1 MTNKN
6 FYKFVFVWV
15 CISFFAYPLS
25 AQNEWENPEVLD
37 FNKEKQRASFVP
49 YETREK
55 ALLGNSQ
62 SPSQVISLNGEWK
75 FLFTERLEDRLLDF
89 YGSYVDDQHWQ
100 NILVP
105 SNWEMRGHGTPIYT
119 NVTYPFRNNPPYV
132 GEDVPVGTY
141 RKVVTLGEN
150 WQSKQ
155 AILQFGSISGYT
167 IIYVNGKKVG
177 MNKVSKMQA
186 EFDVTAVLK
195 DGENTIAVQVF
206 KYHDGSYLE
215 DQDMWR
221 LDGIDRDVSLLLLP
235 RTTLWDIDQRADLD
249 NTYQDG
255 LFTAEVTVRNFE
267 KIKQKG
273 SLQTEIFFDG
283 SPIWKTRERFRSAD
297 SIIHIKVD
305 KKIPDVHK
313 WTGETPNLY
322 RVVYTLFDDKDQV
335 LTSTAINA
343 GFRKI
348 EIKNAQLLVN
358 GVPIYIKGVNRHE
371 HHPTKGRAVGREDM
385 IRDIQLMKELNINAV
400 RNAHYPTDPL
410 WYELCDEYGLY
421 LVDEANIETHGMGAE
436 WQAWFN
442 KEHLLLTEKSGKL
455 HI

>member
-89 YGSYVDDQHWQ
+89 YDNYVDDQHWQ

-155 AILQFGSISGYT
+155 AILQFGSISGYA

-177 MNKVSKMQA
+177 MNKV
-186 EFDVTAVLK
+186 
-195 DGENTIAVQVF
+195 
-206 KYHDGSYLE
+206 
-215 DQDMWR
+215 
-221 LDGIDRDVSLLLLP
+221 
-235 RTTLWDIDQRADLD
+235 
-249 NTYQDG
+249 
-255 LFTAEVTVRNFE
+255 
-267 KIKQKG
+267 
-273 SLQTEIFFDG
+273 
-283 SPIWKTRERFRSAD
+283 
-297 SIIHIKVD
+297 
-305 KKIPDVHK
+305 
-313 WTGETPNLY
+313 
-322 RVVYTLFDDKDQV
+322 
-335 LTSTAINA
+335 
-343 GFRKI
+343 
-348 EIKNAQLLVN
+348 
-358 GVPIYIKGVNRHE
+358 
-371 HHPTKGRAVGREDM
+371 
-385 IRDIQLMKELNINAV
+385 
-400 RNAHYPTDPL
+400 
-410 WYELCDEYGLY
+410 
-421 LVDEANIETHGMGAE
+421 
-436 WQAWFN
+436 
-442 KEHLLLTEKSGKL
+442 
-455 HI
+455 